1 LIHLDYNGI
10 DHHSREGKQ
19 MDFEMVKE
27 KVKENSADGT
37 ISCATSFRLAEELGC
52 DLMEIGKAADA
63 LKIKIMHCQLGC
75 F

>member
-1 LIHLDYNGI
+1 
-10 DHHSREGKQ
+10 

-27 KVKENSADGT
+27 KVRKNSSDGT

-52 DLMEIGKAADA
+52 DLTEIGKAADE

>member
-1 LIHLDYNGI
+1 
-10 DHHSREGKQ
+10 
-19 MDFEMVKE
+19 MDFEMIKE
-27 KVKENSADGT
+27 KVRENSSDGT

-52 DLMEIGKAADA
+52 GLTEIGKAANE